1 MRSEGPHVLE
11 ATAAALAKQ
20 VGALPNL
27 VLFLD
32 LADRRSLLPRMMVGA
47 LDVRGDA
54 LGRLEG
60 GGALGAAARGVATG
74 LGPDIQIV

>member
-32 LADRRSLLPRMMVGA
+32 LADRRSLLPRMMSA

>member
-1 MRSEGPHVLE
+1 MRGQGLHVLV

-20 VGALPNL
+20 IGALPNL